1 MTSTLN
7 PVPAPAAASK
17 LGPTK
22 SDPIDFRSVMIGR
35 LAARMSE
42 VPRNVVRH
50 LLLPHIPAEYDQNTS
65 KVAGLIG
72 ELIAASSKNEPLAH
86 QSSSESDQSISYS
99 VAVSLRWLFEME
111 KDFGDSLRSR
121 LVLKTLMPL
130 YLAAGQGRRSTSTR
144 DTLTMIRTACMLPEL
159 NRLTSDGDL
168 STWVREHVPAN
179 TDPIES
185 ILKSFQVD
193 LALMADSFWRQ
204 ATSKNFGTS
213 VASVRGFEASVLSAD
228 KHRSWWSLAG
238 QLCAQRAQINVPA
251 DLAVGVIA
259 WEKLLDHW
267 QRLSRTIIGQ
277 TDDSNIAEKSLAS
290 GPADSSQIDT
300 TRKQVSGETKNLEE
314 NRIAN
319 DHRFVEIRSGR
330 DPQLSS
336 NLDQILQHC
345 KNEQGTMALIVTKRL
360 ANDGE
365 NHGQGFENWQ
375 SRFIELM
382 DAHGEATNVRGFI
395 SGDGELS
402 LVFQGVDRAE
412 LGQWIRDSFAKINL
426 ANEDSSVATAVAL
439 PLVAG
444 VAMVNAPSRSF
455 KIDQL
460 IQSAW
465 RCLDGASKQGAGAVK
480 TIEVY

>member
-1 MTSTLN
+1 
-7 PVPAPAAASK
+7 
-17 LGPTK
+17 
-22 SDPIDFRSVMIGR
+22 
-35 LAARMSE
+35 
-42 VPRNVVRH
+42 
-50 LLLPHIPAEYDQNTS
+50 
-65 KVAGLIG
+65 
-72 ELIAASSKNEPLAH
+72 
-86 QSSSESDQSISYS
+86 
-99 VAVSLRWLFEME
+99 
-111 KDFGDSLRSR
+111 
-121 LVLKTLMPL
+121 
-130 YLAAGQGRRSTSTR
+130 
-144 DTLTMIRTACMLPEL
+144 
-159 NRLTSDGDL
+159 
-168 STWVREHVPAN
+168 
-179 TDPIES
+179 
-185 ILKSFQVD
+185 
-193 LALMADSFWRQ
+193 
-204 ATSKNFGTS
+204 
-213 VASVRGFEASVLSAD
+213 
-228 KHRSWWSLAG
+228 
-238 QLCAQRAQINVPA
+238 
-251 DLAVGVIA
+251 VIA

-277 TDDSNIAEKSLAS
+277 TDDSNIAEKSVAS

-300 TRKQVSGETKNLEE
+300 TRKQVSGETKKPEE